1 MSKKKVLVLG
11 VIVIMIIG
19 FLVFRPGGQKIASTS
34 PIEPAKKAEPSLTF
48 LPYTD
53 PSGFSFNYPDNLSIA
68 KNDTDDKTYA
78 DITLSSKDVNG
89 SLNLKITDSKYTGL
103 NDWLKVSSSSAKEA
117 PTEKKLGSLKAME
130 IKTEDRL
137 ILGAID
143 QGIFFTIEMPR
154 IEEAFWMKV
163 YAKVLAD
170 FSFVSPTSTTSQ
182 DSGNSSSG
190 VTFEGEDVVE

>member
-1 MSKKKVLVLG
+1 
-11 VIVIMIIG
+11 MIIG